1 MISVKKKGI
10 LFLAIFDKFES
21 RKHTMND
28 YIKCVYFLSIRFFLI
43 FVTNDLHYIILHLKK
58 YHVHTPTLWKS
69 IFMIQHH

>member
-28 YIKCVYFLSIRFFLI
+28 YIKCVYFLSIRFKKI
-43 FVTNDLHYIILHLKK
+43 FVTNDLHCIILHLKK
-58 YHVHTPTLWKS
+58 HISSSVACILLLYGNQYL
-69 IFMIQHH
+69 